1 MVGHLLSSFQ
11 YPILC
16 FVINETVNWCKR
28 NLLTINLEKTQF
40 MQFLTNHHKKIDM
53 QVAVMDSIIP
63 NTTSIKFLGL
73 LLDNKLTWKAH
84 SRKLSIKL
92 NKACYAIR
100 AINYI

>member
-16 FVINETVNWCKR
+16 FVINETLNWCKR
-28 NLLTINLEKTQF
+28 NLLTINLEKTRF
-40 MQFLTNHHKKIDM
+40 MQFLTNHHKEIDM
-53 QVAVMDSIIP
+53 QIAVMNSIIP

-84 SRKLSIKL
+84 SRELSIKL
-92 NKACYAIR
+92 HLLCH
-100 AINYI
+100 